1 MSGKSVDFGDKNIK
15 KVNFTNKRYLRYM
28 TLILIKY
35 YVLKK
40 NHMAQKFHSNILLDV
55 MVMINLDLYA

>member
-40 NHMAQKFHSNILLDV
+40 NHMAQNFHSNILLDV
-55 MVMINLDLYA
+55 MVMINLDL

>member
-55 MVMINLDLYA
+55 MVMINLDL

>member
-1 MSGKSVDFGDKNIK
+1 MSGKSMDFGDKNIK

-55 MVMINLDLYA
+55 MVMINLDL

>member
-35 YVLKK
+35 
-40 NHMAQKFHSNILLDV
+40 
-55 MVMINLDLYA
+55 